1 MQVINK
7 LGMSLLKNNSYSGTC
22 VSEGTGSNSTVQ
34 DSRLKE
40 LLFGTQTPDVILLFM
55 GSNDAGSQYVSL
67 DTFNKSYKIML
78 EKIEVLCPNS
88 EIFIVTLPPSKLYT
102 DANRIAYNEVIVKYA
117 NEFGLPIIDMANAY
131 DGNDVSNYLVDSA
144 HQNLAGMTAVAE
156 EIVEGMLKSKGIEI
170 K

>member
-1 MQVINK
+1 M
-7 LGMSLLKNNSYSGTC
+7 
-22 VSEGTGSNSTVQ
+22 
-34 DSRLKE
+34 
-40 LLFGTQTPDVILLFM
+40 
-55 GSNDAGSQYVSL
+55 
-67 DTFNKSYKIML
+67 KSI

-117 NEFGLPIIDMANAY
+117 NEFELPVIDMANAY

-156 EIVEGMLKSKGIEI
+156 EIVEGMLKSKGIENVNTNRKGDMYVVTKVIIPEKLTKEQRKLFENLQETELENTTFI
-170 K
+170 KKFK